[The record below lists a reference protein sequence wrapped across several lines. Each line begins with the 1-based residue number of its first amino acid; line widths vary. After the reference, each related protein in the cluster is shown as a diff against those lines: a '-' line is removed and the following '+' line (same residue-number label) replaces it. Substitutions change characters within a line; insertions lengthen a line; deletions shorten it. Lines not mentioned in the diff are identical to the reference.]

1 LATSHLAVLEVEGD
15 VGVPLEDAHLA
26 FAFEADAA
34 GGDVGN
40 TAVGKE
46 DAGVGDILLA
56 GEDRRA
62 DGVDALHRRTDD
74 VLYDVDI
81 VDHQVKHHVDV
92 VPRGLKGAIRTDSMK
107 SGS

>member
-56 GEDRRA
+56 GED
-62 DGVDALHRRTDD
+62 
-74 VLYDVDI
+74 
-81 VDHQVKHHVDV
+81 
-92 VPRGLKGAIRTDSMK
+92 GAPMASMRSTGEPTMCCMMSISWIIRSSTTLTSCRVA
-107 SGS
+107 